1 MNYKDYGKNTNK
13 KAIVKC
19 GYKPKSKVYCLFSNC
34 NLFNRYCH
42 NNCEMYNNLALC
54 FYWYFNF

>member
-1 MNYKDYGKNTNK
+1 MK
-13 KAIVKC
+13 IVKC
-19 GYKPKSKVYCLFSNC
+19 NFNPKTKIYCLFSKC
-34 NLFNRYCH
+34 DTFNKNYH